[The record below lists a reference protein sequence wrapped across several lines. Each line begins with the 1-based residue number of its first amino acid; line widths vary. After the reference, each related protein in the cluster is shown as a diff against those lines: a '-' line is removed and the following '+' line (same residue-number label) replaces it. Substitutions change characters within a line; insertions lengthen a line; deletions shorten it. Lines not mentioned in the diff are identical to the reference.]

1 MMAGA
6 SPRGD
11 PGESDSRLAGVCGI
25 LFCILVIAT
34 FAASYN
40 FPAGP
45 SQADATLAQFS
56 SLRNAFLAGDIFIG
70 LAAVFAIPYFVGLR
84 NAFDG
89 KDRLLVGS
97 ATIMG
102 LVGFVVTAVGVIGE
116 ADTPPVLS
124 GPYPAGG
131 GLEKGGGGVAQGRL
145 GVGPPRGVRLPG
157 CAAPLS

>member
-6 SPRGD
+6 SPGGD
-11 PGESDSRLAGVCGI
+11 PGGSDSRLAGVCGI
-25 LFCILVIAT
+25 LFGILVIAT

-89 KDRLLVGS
+89 KDRLLVGF

-102 LVGFVVTAVGVIGE
+102 LVGFVVTADEVPGGGE
-116 ADTPPVLS
+116 PLDGLPRARC
-124 GPYPAGG
+124 AGG
-131 GLEKGGGGVAQGRL
+131 
-145 GVGPPRGVRLPG
+145 
-157 CAAPLS
+157 S

>member
-25 LFCILVIAT
+25 LFGILVIAT

-102 LVGFVVTAVGVIGE
+102 LVGFVVTAGGVIGE
-116 ADTPPVLS
+116 GITPDLLPRAHA
-124 GPYPAGG
+124 PGG
-131 GLEKGGGGVAQGRL
+131 GFNEL
-145 GVGPPRGVRLPG
+145 GPVVPHAPTRVG
-157 CAAPLS
+157 APAML

>member
-25 LFCILVIAT
+25 LFGILVIAT

-102 LVGFVVTAVGVIGE
+102 LVGFVVTAVVFIGE
-116 ADTPPVLS
+116 VERDPEHGLLVGAPPFVGEVAHRTEFLQ
-124 GPYPAGG
+124 PA
-131 GLEKGGGGVAQGRL
+131 
-145 GVGPPRGVRLPG
+145 
-157 CAAPLS
+157 

>member
-11 PGESDSRLAGVCGI
+11 PVESDSRLAGVCGI
-25 LFCILVIAT
+25 LFGILVIAT

-102 LVGFVVTAVGVIGE
+102 LVGFVVTAVVFICDGNNHSLVSR
-116 ADTPPVLS
+116 A
-124 GPYPAGG
+124 GPRGG
-131 GLEKGGGGVAQGRL
+131 GLNTK
-145 GVGPPRGVRLPG
+145 
-157 CAAPLS
+157 